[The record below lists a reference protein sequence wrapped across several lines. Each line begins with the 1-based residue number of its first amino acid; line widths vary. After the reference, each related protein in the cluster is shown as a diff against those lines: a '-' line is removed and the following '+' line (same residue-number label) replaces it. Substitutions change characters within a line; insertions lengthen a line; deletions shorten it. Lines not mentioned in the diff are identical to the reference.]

1 MTKIKDVYLWIEI
14 DDPPIEE
21 PKKAK
26 KDVKK
31 GEKEKPTPV
40 NPNSISTHQ
49 NIYQFIALKLQSI
62 ILNLFTIDDP
72 YYNDILCKAKLGI
85 LIGELMRIQFDLVG
99 QIMERKKDDL
109 NLLNVYCYDK
119 YIKCRII
126 FKKTEC
132 A

>member
-14 DDPPIEE
+14 DDPPPIEE

-40 NPNSISTHQ
+40 NPNSISTLQ
-49 NIYQFIALKLQSI
+49 NIYLFIALKLQSI
-62 ILNLFTIDDP
+62 ILNLFTMDDP
-72 YYNDILCKAKLGI
+72 YYNDILCKAKFGI
-85 LIGELMRIQFDLVG
+85 LIGELMRIQYDLVG
-99 QIMERKKDDL
+99 EIMVKKKNDI

-119 YIKCRII
+119 YKM
-126 FKKTEC
+126 
-132 A
+132 